1 MIRLF
6 YQILKRSLAI
16 LKMDTILF
24 IPCLFFYLLLSM
36 NVISEFFKDHVI
48 LMGVIQWVV
57 PLVIIQPI
65 LMMSSAQLLK
75 QKVLDMG
82 LVFKRLGQLLVPIIL
97 VTALHQ
103 PWYIFGA
110 FKLSLLDIEQLKTLQ
125 TLPNNQLFEI
135 MGAIILGLVIAVITT
150 FVIPL
155 IIDQKGNDKGS
166 VWNKILIGIQL
177 FLKYK
182 WVTIG
187 VLLTYFLVFFSIKLV
202 LLNIFLPILPSYL
215 EIMFLYGITAI
226 ERTIYF
232 IFIYRLFLYIRP
244 LANLSGN

>member
-1 MIRLF
+1 M
-6 YQILKRSLAI
+6 
-16 LKMDTILF
+16 
-24 IPCLFFYLLLSM
+24 
-36 NVISEFFKDHVI
+36 
-48 LMGVIQWVV
+48 V

-82 LVFKRLGQLLVPIIL
+82 LVFKRLGQLLVPIIF

-110 FKLSLLDIEQLKTLQ
+110 FKLSLLDIEQFKTLQ

-155 IIDQKGNDKGS
+155 IIDQKAMIK
-166 VWNKILIGIQL
+166 V
-177 FLKYK
+177 
-182 WVTIG
+182 
-187 VLLTYFLVFFSIKLV
+187 VFGTRF
-202 LLNIFLPILPSYL
+202 
-215 EIMFLYGITAI
+215 
-226 ERTIYF
+226 
-232 IFIYRLFLYIRP
+232 
-244 LANLSGN
+244 